1 MIKKITGDNIWRNPL
16 LRNTLIVSL
25 ALATVLP
32 VSDVLFIHPSFTQ
45 FLIESTKDHAV
56 SVARHLASTLI
67 SEKSDLDKASPP
79 EDLLRGIKK
88 LKTNF
93 ELKRVKVFSK
103 SGEVLFS
110 TNIADIGNVNNQKYL
125 RDVIT
130 LGKVHSKFI
139 HRDAESL
146 EGQKLAA
153 DVVET
158 YVPIISAGQV
168 LGAFEIY
175 YDITARKKQLDTL
188 LSRSSVTVFTLA
200 FVLLIVIVI
209 LLFKENKTIVERKQA
224 EDERIKL
231 IAELR
236 KALADVKTLS
246 GLLPICSSCKKI
258 RDDKG
263 YWKQIETYIAQH
275 SKASFTHSI
284 CPDCAKKLYP
294 NHIIGDDS

>member
-1 MIKKITGDNIWRNPL
+1 MIGNNIWQNPF

-25 ALATVLP
+25 ALASVLP
-32 VSDVLFIHPSFTQ
+32 VYDVLFIYPSFTK
-45 FLIESTKDHAV
+45 FLIESTKDQAV

-67 SEKSDLDKASPP
+67 SEKSDLDEASPP
-79 EDLLRGIKK
+79 EDLLRGVKK

-93 ELKRVKVFSK
+93 ELKRLKVFSK

-110 TNIADIGNVNNQKYL
+110 TDIADIGKVNNQKYL

-130 LGKVHSKFI
+130 LGNVHSKFI

-146 EGQKLAA
+146 EGQKIAA

-158 YVPIISAGQV
+158 YVPIVSAGKV

-175 YDITARKKQLDTL
+175 YDITARKKQLDKL

-209 LLFKENKTIVERKQA
+209 LLFKENKTIVERKIA
-224 EDERIKL
+224 EDERIRL

-236 KALADVKTLS
+236 KALAEVKTLS
-246 GLLPICSSCKKI
+246 GMLPICSSCKKI

-284 CPDCAKKLYP
+284 CPDCVKKLYP
-294 NHIIGDDS
+294 NYIKEDDS